1 MQGERHQGKGLK
13 YLTVLPDDYDPERRY
28 PLVIMLH
35 GFGANMQD
43 LAGLSP
49 VINQRG
55 YIYAF
60 PNAPIAFDLGPGQ
73 AGYGWTSPRDQTTSE
88 EVEAAESLLA
98 EFFKEVLE
106 QFQVAP
112 GQSILA
118 GFSQGGGMTYRC
130 GLPKPETFAGLVA
143 LSAFLPDPEVLE
155 GRLPKARTQPIF
167 IAHGRS
173 DPLIPAA
180 SAGAALR
187 FLEDTG
193 YTPEYHEYEMAHE
206 ISGEVLSDLIPW
218 MAKVLPPLD

>member
-88 EVEAAESLLA
+88 QVEAAESLLA
-98 EFFKEVLE
+98 EFLRRSVG
-106 QFQVAP
+106 AIP
-112 GQSILA
+112 G
-118 GFSQGGGMTYRC
+118 G
-130 GLPKPETFAGLVA
+130 
-143 LSAFLPDPEVLE
+143 
-155 GRLPKARTQPIF
+155 
-167 IAHGRS
+167 
-173 DPLIPAA
+173 
-180 SAGAALR
+180 AGAVNPSRLFSR
-187 FLEDTG
+187 WRND
-193 YTPEYHEYEMAHE
+193 
-206 ISGEVLSDLIPW
+206 LSVRV
-218 MAKVLPPLD
+218 A